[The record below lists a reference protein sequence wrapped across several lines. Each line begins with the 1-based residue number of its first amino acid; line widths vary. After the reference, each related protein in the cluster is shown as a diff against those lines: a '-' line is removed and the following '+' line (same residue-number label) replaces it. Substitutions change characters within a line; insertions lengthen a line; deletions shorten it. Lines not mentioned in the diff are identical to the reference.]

1 MDLVPLAAHMKAVP
15 DGFQMLFN
23 ELVFNKMQLMHLS
36 MLSWAI
42 CHSLV
47 IILDFAYKV

>member
-1 MDLVPLAAHMKAVP
+1 MTKVPA
-15 DGFQMLFN
+15 GFQMLLF
-23 ELVFNKMQLMHLS
+23 ELVLNKMQLMHLRI
-36 MLSWAI
+36 LSWAI